1 MKKNKGLDYKEYW
14 EDKIGYDY
22 ETEIAIYAYVCR
34 TSKSLIKRQKNIDK
48 RYQFDSYNEWKYHI
62 IESVKNKKI
71 DLNEFRHYLVNQ
83 KRRNSPSKGILDT
96 MGAPVMV
103 CLVSI
108 IINAVLQFYTDT
120 NLNLKFLFV
129 NTLSISSKVIVVL
142 VIVFILAIPGV
153 VFFIIW
159 LLVLKGFMKYSDTY
173 KLEESFYE
181 DYIEII
187 DSVIADNEKK

>member
-1 MKKNKGLDYKEYW
+1 
-14 EDKIGYDY
+14 
-22 ETEIAIYAYVCR
+22 
-34 TSKSLIKRQKNIDK
+34 
-48 RYQFDSYNEWKYHI
+48 
-62 IESVKNKKI
+62 
-71 DLNEFRHYLVNQ
+71 
-83 KRRNSPSKGILDT
+83 

-108 IINAVLQFYTDT
+108 IINAVIQFYTDT
-120 NLNLKFLFV
+120 NLNLRFLFV

-142 VIVFILAIPGV
+142 VIVFIIAIPGV

-173 KLEESFYE
+173 KLEETFYE

-187 DSVIADNEKK
+187 DSVIADNEKKCSSSGYY